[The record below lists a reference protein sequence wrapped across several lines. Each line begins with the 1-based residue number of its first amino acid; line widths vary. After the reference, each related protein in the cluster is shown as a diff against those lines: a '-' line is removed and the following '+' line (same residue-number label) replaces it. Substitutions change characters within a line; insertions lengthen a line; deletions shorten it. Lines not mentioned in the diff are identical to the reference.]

1 MKIVLFA
8 CVHNAGRS
16 QMAAAIFNQLAN
28 PASARALSAGTD
40 PGEHVHS
47 EVVTAMREIGVDMS
61 NSRPQ
66 KLTTALAQEASL
78 LVTMGCGESCPVVPG
93 VERDDW
99 PLEDPKGKAP
109 ERVRQI
115 RDEVRKRV
123 WRLLTERGWA
133 MSVGQDLRN
142 SRSDDDPQLRAFLEA
157 SGLPADDVET
167 GRQEYLLAR
176 EGERIV
182 GSVGLEV
189 VGENALARSLAVA
202 PDRRGLGLG
211 KRLLEAAI
219 QRARIRGIKT
229 LYALTM
235 TAEAF
240 AAAQGF
246 GCISRAEVPE
256 AIASLTQFRAL
267 CPATAVCM
275 QFAVSMP
282 SA

>member
-1 MKIVLFA
+1 
-8 CVHNAGRS
+8 
-16 QMAAAIFNQLAN
+16 MAAAIFNQLAN

-40 PGEHVHS
+40 PGEHVHP
-47 EVVTAMREIGVDMS
+47 EVVTAMREIGVDLS
-61 NSRPQ
+61 NIRPQ

-167 GRQEYLLAR
+167 GRQEYLLAH

-189 VGENALARSLAVA
+189 VGEDALARSLAVA

-211 KRLLEAAI
+211 KRLLDAAI
-219 QRARIRGIKT
+219 QRAR
-229 LYALTM
+229 
-235 TAEAF
+235 AF
-240 AAAQGF
+240 AA
-246 GCISRAEVPE
+246 SR
-256 AIASLTQFRAL
+256 R
-267 CPATAVCM
+267 
-275 QFAVSMP
+275 SMR
-282 SA
+282 

>member
-1 MKIVLFA
+1 
-8 CVHNAGRS
+8 
-16 QMAAAIFNQLAN
+16 MAAAIFNQLAN
-28 PASARALSAGTD
+28 PASARAISAGTD
-40 PGEHVHS
+40 PGEHVHP
-47 EVVTAMREIGVDMS
+47 EVMVAMREVGIDLS
-61 NSRPQ
+61 DIRPQ
-66 KLTTALAQEASL
+66 KLTTALAKDCAL

-93 VERDDW
+93 LERDDW
-99 PLEDPKGKAP
+99 PLEDPKGKSP
-109 ERVRQI
+109 ERVREI

-133 MSVGQDLRN
+133 TPVGQDLRD
-142 SRSDDDPQLRAFLEA
+142 SRPDDDLQLRAFVKA
-157 SGLPADDVET
+157 SGLPNDDVET
-167 GRQEYLLAR
+167 GRQAYLLAR

-189 VGENALARSLAVA
+189 VGEDALVRSLAVA
-202 PDRRGLGLG
+202 LDRRGLGLG

-219 QRARIRGIKT
+219 QSARIRGIKA

-246 GCISRAEVPE
+246 VRIPRPEVPE
-256 AIASLTQFRAL
+256 TIAALPQFRVL

-275 QFAVSMP
+275 RCALSTP
-282 SA
+282 SD